1 MTLRQYFQI
10 YLYAQFLVLFF
21 SKLFTSSKQ
30 GCQKSLPA
38 TALCGTPI
46 QRAKKSAGTSMTEP
60 KTLLRDIFGFDEFR
74 PGQSEIIEA

>member
-10 YLYAQFLVLFF
+10 YFYAHFLVLFI

-38 TALCGTPI
+38 TALCGTSN
-46 QRAKKSAGTSMTEP
+46 QRAKKSAGIP
-60 KTLLRDIFGFDEFR
+60 
-74 PGQSEIIEA
+74 